1 MPGQGY
7 LTIYA
12 TDYPGSVNVPGSQI
26 VQGTSTLIF
35 VFNVGRTTLGRRQR
49 AVVANSGLNAGL
61 LVSRQ
66 NEFVR
71 AERPAAPETLV
82 KVENRSSLLNK
93 LGITGEDPTA
103 MAPGTYRI
111 AAQPSPESTAADLG
125 DDTLSKYFG
134 SDVGDRKT
142 RQRQAKPRWQFTGES
157 LYLDDYAGGKS
168 GQAARLWA
176 ALRVPPIGAQRNAFA
191 IC

>member
-1 MPGQGY
+1 MRR
-7 LTIYA
+7 TIINDPEDSIRRSIGLLA
-12 TDYPGSVNVPGSQI
+12 HHLFDKPVKRGDARLRLAPTDYPGSVNVPGSQI
-26 VQGTSTLIF
+26 VQGASTLIF

-49 AVVANSGLNAGL
+49 AVLANSGLNAGL

-93 LGITGEDPTA
+93 LGITGKYPTA
-103 MAPGTYRI
+103 MAPGTYGI

-142 RQRQAKPRWQFTGES
+142 
-157 LYLDDYAGGKS
+157 
-168 GQAARLWA
+168 
-176 ALRVPPIGAQRNAFA
+176 
-191 IC
+191 